1 MRTAHLLLIVFLLPG
16 MVFAQ
21 SRREL
26 KGEVVIV
33 GKHQGLVPVPNTEVL
48 HKLSGNK
55 DRTNSDGFFRL
66 FLPDRFKAGEKIAL
80 TVRKD
85 GYEIHQ
91 PLNGEFRIP
100 ADLDKDLVQIRLL
113 PLGSREFLSLIHI

>member
-66 FLPDRFKAGEKIAL
+66 FLPDRFKAVSYTHL
-80 TVRKD
+80 T
-85 GYEIHQ
+85 
-91 PLNGEFRIP
+91 
-100 ADLDKDLVQIRLL
+100 L
-113 PLGSREFLSLIHI
+113 PTSG